1 MHKSVVITGIGVV
14 TNLGQNVVDFWE
26 NCLAGRSIIEPIPQ
40 SWQFYSKYHSGIW
53 SPLGEVNFKAK
64 GFSDVEL
71 LQRDPVSLLAM
82 DAAQQALADAGFTC
96 ILTNPKKNQYQIEGI
111 PSDRCGVFVG
121 TGIGGAKTFLENH
134 AHQILASYKNIYAPE
149 NGESLLPC
157 PPRTNPFVV
166 SMLMPNSVSAS
177 IGIKYSLTG
186 INRTVSQACA
196 SGSSAIG
203 SAFRMIK
210 DRSNRLCHLWW
221 SRIFI

>member
-96 ILTNPKKNQYQIEGI
+96 ILTNPKKTSIKLKVFLPTDVEFSLEQALEGQKL
-111 PSDRCGVFVG
+111 FW
-121 TGIGGAKTFLENH
+121 
-134 AHQILASYKNIYAPE
+134 
-149 NGESLLPC
+149 
-157 PPRTNPFVV
+157 RT
-166 SMLMPNSVSAS
+166 MP
-177 IGIKYSLTG
+177 IKYLPVIKIFMLQKMG
-186 INRTVSQACA
+186 KACCLA
-196 SGSSAIG
+196 LHAPI
-203 SAFRMIK
+203 
-210 DRSNRLCHLWW
+210 HL
-221 SRIFI
+221 